1 MQAILTYQE
10 DLFSG
15 EVTDHATLNIEVCS
29 DFWSKMPE
37 VNDFIT
43 REFRKYMQKH
53 DRMIAPYQIKITPDW
68 LRGRVKIKITEI
80 DMECAF
86 SKRLVNFIR
95 EVNSK

>member
-1 MQAILTYQE
+1 MTLFDATNVYAIKKTCFQE
-10 DLFSG
+10 KYNSLLSILKYVVIFG
-15 EVTDHATLNIEVCS
+15 A
-29 DFWSKMPE
+29 MPE

-86 SKRLVNFIR
+86 Q
-95 EVNSK
+95 